1 MKVFAFLLSLVSTL
15 AWGQYNEP
23 NLAEGQTKEMFK
35 TEIQL
40 GGEAFHS
47 ENVTTVV
54 PFGENND
61 PRFNASFTEYG
72 IKLGNQEFSAKLMP
86 LTVKLTYA
94 GQDKLDE
101 TNLKTLSQRIRGEVA
116 RFFFHPDGSDLFI
129 NVGTIAFDYKK
140 IGPQALNPAGVEVTQ
155 MDIADLNIG
164 YRVET
169 VDGKLQM
176 IFSGYAA
183 VQMVNVHD
191 TDFLDQNNQLLGKNV
206 AGTYGLSVWGNYDD
220 KIMTN
225 ITWYHQQSKLS
236 NRDLETG
243 DNLTWSHQSISA
255 QMEFNLG
262 KLINEKLAPIS
273 LVAKYNYNIAD
284 INNSTPN
291 MKPVTAQ
298 RINQQSFEVGIK
310 IRIGGGKKKSKVP
323 TNYDL

>member
-1 MKVFAFLLSLVSTL
+1 MKFLAFLLSFISTF
-15 AWGQYNEP
+15 AWGQFNEP
-23 NLAEGQTKEMFK
+23 NLAQGQTKEIFK

-40 GGEAFHS
+40 GGETFHS

-54 PFGENND
+54 PFGTNND

-116 RFFFHPDGSDLFI
+116 RFFFHPDGSDLFM

-183 VQMVNVHD
+183 VQMINVHD
-191 TDFLDQNNQLLGKNV
+191 SDFLDHNNQLLGKNV
-206 AGTYGLSVWGNYDD
+206 AGTYGVSVWGNYED
-220 KIMTN
+220 KIIGN
-225 ITWYHQQSKLS
+225 ISFYNQRSKLE
-236 NRDLETG
+236 NRDFVVG
-243 DNLTWSHQSISA
+243 DNLTWSHYNFAA
-255 QMEFNLG
+255 QLEFNLG
-262 KLINEKLAPIS
+262 NLISQKLAPIT

-284 INNSTPN
+284 INNSAPN

-298 RINQQSFEVGIK
+298 RINQNSFEVGIK
-310 IRIGGGKKKSKVP
+310 IRIGGGQKKKPIK
-323 TNYDL
+323 NYDF